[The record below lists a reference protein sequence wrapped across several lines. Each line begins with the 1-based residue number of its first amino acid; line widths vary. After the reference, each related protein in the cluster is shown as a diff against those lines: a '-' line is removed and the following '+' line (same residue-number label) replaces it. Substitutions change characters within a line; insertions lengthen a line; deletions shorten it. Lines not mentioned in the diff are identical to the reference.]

1 MTRSGTGLF
10 HPDRSHEFDPDSNSK
25 PREYLFPSYQ
35 MGGIYTNIEKVDEA
49 KEEGFSSNN
58 MEDEYNQ
65 FKVSQ
70 AQFSQVS

>member
-35 MGGIYTNIEKVDEA
+35 MGGIYTNIEKTVIEKNYTRYIYIIIVISFLILTD
-49 KEEGFSSNN
+49 NI
-58 MEDEYNQ
+58 
-65 FKVSQ
+65 
-70 AQFSQVS
+70 

>member
-1 MTRSGTGLF
+1 
-10 HPDRSHEFDPDSNSK
+10 
-25 PREYLFPSYQ
+25 

-65 FKVSQ
+65 FKVS
-70 AQFSQVS
+70 